1 MFKKIIK
8 EQDTI
13 HFIIHP
19 EFARDEHEKFEE
31 YYTELHSFFSNLET
45 SFIETNCFLIK
56 TKYDNDF
63 ASLIPQK
70 NQLTSY
76 THLDGYASGNI
87 GHENW
92 PEFKNIADRIKD
104 KKIVFHGSYLG
115 FCVRGFAMQLA
126 TYYYID
132 EELARETFTPSATAN
147 HIEQQQ
153 LLNKTRLRDNLLS
166 ESLNQRKFADKFF
179 YGNVLGLYS
188 NDLVKRSP
196 ANNTIIMDIDWIKY
210 FMDSQMTNENTRIFF

>member
-56 TKYDNDF
+56 TEHDTDF

-76 THLDGYASGNI
+76 THLDGQASGNI
-87 GHENW
+87 GAEDW
-92 PEFKNIADRIKD
+92 PGFKNIANTIKD

-115 FCVRGFAMQLA
+115 FCVRGFALQLA
-126 TYYYID
+126 TYYYLD
-132 EELARETFTPSATAN
+132 EIIAKETFTPNSAAD
-147 HIEQQQ
+147 HREQE
-153 LLNKTRLRDNLLS
+153 KRLRQTKLRDELLAENFS
-166 ESLNQRKFADKFF
+166 QNILQNKFS

-188 NDLVKRSP
+188 TDLVSKSP
-196 ANNTIIMDIDWIKY
+196 ANNRIATDFDWAKY
-210 FMDSQMTNENTRIFF
+210 FMDVQMTNENTKIFF